1 MNKLIFTGVILFS
14 ISCSS
19 GEQKTKE
26 KKQDSV
32 NAEAT
37 YSIPVNTEYRYE
49 IRNLKTGEIKDL
61 SQDEYL
67 QSDYIDNS
75 DYEVT
80 EHALVK

>member
-1 MNKLIFTGVILFS
+1 MIVFF
-14 ISCSS
+14 SCSS
-19 GEQKTKE
+19 GEEKPKE

-32 NAEAT
+32 NTEAT

-49 IRNLKTGEIKDL
+49 IKNLKTGEVIDI
-61 SQDEYL
+61 SQEEYL

-75 DYEVT
+75 GYGVT

>member
-1 MNKLIFTGVILFS
+1 MNKIIYLFVIAFFF
-14 ISCSS
+14 SCSS
-19 GEQKTKE
+19 ETKKTKE
-26 KKQDSV
+26 KNQDSV
-32 NAEAT
+32 NSEAT

-49 IRNLKTGEIKDL
+49 IRNLKTGEVKDI
-61 SQDEYL
+61 SQEEYL